1 MAFRWWRTNLAAAAA
16 LLLLRLYAGWNW
28 TRSGWGKLTGDE
40 AFSAG
45 GFVQHAIANPVLR
58 SGTNE
63 ALYPTYVSFL
73 EHFVSPQLGLFS
85 LLVSWG
91 ELLVGLSLLL
101 GLFTTAGAF
110 FGLVM
115 NFSFLFAGAL
125 SLNPWLILIGF
136 LLVTGG
142 RNAGRFG
149 LDALVLPRLAALRPG
164 KSRSEAAAASGP
176 AP

>member
-16 LLLLRLYAGWNW
+16 LLLLRLYAGWSW

-45 GFVQHAIANPVLR
+45 GFVRHAIANPVLR

-73 EHFVSPQLGLFS
+73 KHFVSPQLGLFS

-164 KSRSEAAAASGP
+164 KSRSAAAAASGP

>member
-1 MAFRWWRTNLAAAAA
+1 
-16 LLLLRLYAGWNW
+16 
-28 TRSGWGKLTGDE
+28 
-40 AFSAG
+40 
-45 GFVQHAIANPVLR
+45 
-58 SGTNE
+58 
-63 ALYPTYVSFL
+63 
-73 EHFVSPQLGLFS
+73 
-85 LLVSWG
+85 
-91 ELLVGLSLLL
+91 
-101 GLFTTAGAF
+101 
-110 FGLVM
+110 M

-164 KSRSEAAAASGP
+164 KSRSAAAAASGP